1 MREPDV
7 IRLAPCPLYNSFAE
21 VHRVVKLLVL
31 MYRSVPVYVLCV
43 CVCVCRERERERERE
58 RLSHSHIYMYVY
70 VLHVDR

>member
-43 CVCVCRERERERERE
+43 CVCVYRERERERERE
-58 RLSHSHIYMYVY
+58 TLTLTHIYVCICIACG
-70 VLHVDR
+70 